1 MMLISAARSLKRVV
15 LLLWTAFDAAL
26 QFLYLKMRGRVS
38 ETQRAEWLHRTCKRL
53 LRRLRIPVE
62 HVGEIPAD
70 GLIVANHLSY
80 LDILAL
86 SALTPCVFIAK
97 KEVRSWTI
105 FGWMAKTAGTL
116 FVDRERKL
124 ETGRFNESIDQALR
138 SGLRL
143 VLFAEG
149 TSSDGTGVLPFRPSL
164 FEPAVASRA
173 RITPAWINFQASSGS
188 VANDVCFWGEAALI
202 PHVLRLFSIRSVS
215 AKIHF
220 AATMTEFQD
229 RKQAADAT
237 RAEVLRMAGLPA
249 DGSLQPTGKI
259 EE

>member
-1 MMLISAARSLKRVV
+1 MVLISAARSLQRVV
-15 LLLWTAFDAAL
+15 LLLWTAFEGAL
-26 QFLYLKMRGRVS
+26 HFLCLKMGGHVS
-38 ETQRAEWLHRTCKRL
+38 EGQRAEWLHRTCKRA

-62 HVGEIPAD
+62 HAGEIPSD

-105 FGWMAKTAGTL
+105 FGWMAHTAGTL

-173 RITPAWINFQASSGS
+173 RVTPAWINFQASSGS
-188 VANDVCFWGEAALI
+188 VANDVCFWGEAPLI
-202 PHVLRLFSIRSVS
+202 PHVLKLFSIRSVS

-220 AATMTEFQD
+220 APTMREFQD

-237 RAEVLRMAGLPA
+237 RAEVMRMAGLTMEAQEPA
-249 DGSLQPTGKI
+249 SKMDA
-259 EE
+259 

>member
-1 MMLISAARSLKRVV
+1 MILTSAARSLIRLV
-15 LLLWTAFDAAL
+15 LLLWTALEGAL
-26 QFLYLKMRGRVS
+26 HFLYLKIRGRVS
-38 ETQRAEWLHRTCKRL
+38 EGERAEWLHRTCKRA

-62 HVGEIPAD
+62 HVGDIPAD

-97 KEVRSWTI
+97 KEVRSWTV
-105 FGWMAKTAGTL
+105 FGWMAHTAGTL

-188 VANDVCFWGEAALI
+188 VANDVCFWGEAPLI
-202 PHVLRLFSIRSVS
+202 PHVFKLFSIRSVS
-215 AKIHF
+215 VRIHF
-220 AATMTEFQD
+220 APTMREFQD
-229 RKQAADAT
+229 RKQAADTT
-237 RAEVLRMAGLPA
+237 RAEVLRMAGLTET
-249 DGSLQPTGKI
+249 QEPTSKMGA
-259 EE
+259 